1 MLPMMFATRK
11 LDGEDPQIIFLLR
24 CAYGTVQTVILLITI
39 YVYLKATELAKQ
51 NSGKR
56 LIYVPPPPQPF
67 PDPNGTKKRY
77 KQVRYGEHLV
87 TVARS
92 LIGSTFFGTCLTLGL
107 HMWKGMVVGLAMQ
120 SVMGP
125 FNLFENALA
134 KAILLGGMDGRIFN
148 EKKKHELADDDEV
161 VDNDGNVVQLLRNV
175 NLEELLLDT
184 WDDGAQAD
192 TSGLMA
198 ALNKT
203 NVNMKTKDNGWTP
216 VMILAAIKVPETE
229 ANLHKLKSL
238 GANPKITDSEGWNAL
253 HWTAYHGSVEGARYL
268 VSKDGFAV
276 TTDKGGN
283 LHKAKDKDG
292 KFPMEH
298 AKAGGYDDVVAII
311 EGSDESASEVVVAEK
326 ETVNADGLR
335 KRK

>member
-1 MLPMMFATRK
+1 
-11 LDGEDPQIIFLLR
+11 
-24 CAYGTVQTVILLITI
+24 
-39 YVYLKATELAKQ
+39 
-51 NSGKR
+51 
-56 LIYVPPPPQPF
+56 
-67 PDPNGTKKRY
+67 
-77 KQVRYGEHLV
+77 
-87 TVARS
+87 
-92 LIGSTFFGTCLTLGL
+92 
-107 HMWKGMVVGLAMQ
+107 MVVGLAMQ

-148 EKKKHELADDDEV
+148 EKKKHELTDEDEV

-192 TSGLMA
+192 TAGLMA

-216 VMILAAIKVPETE
+216 LMILAAIKVPETE
-229 ANLHKLKSL
+229 ANMRKLKAL

-292 KFPMEH
+292 KNPVEH
-298 AKAGGYDDVVAII
+298 AIAGGYDDVAAII
-311 EGSDESASEVVVAEK
+311 EGTGESASEVVVAEK
-326 ETVNADGLR
+326 ETVNADLR